1 MRCWTTPRAKHE
13 AGSFKEIL
21 TTSEWMNVL
30 VLEEHID
37 GVWIHP
43 IMLSTSFRARVRFYG
58 VLRAQVEGREVSW
71 HSDGSH
77 RRRMMVMSS
86 SNSNRV
92 IGCSTQT
99 GFGSIRS
106 CAI

>member
-1 MRCWTTPRAKHE
+1 
-13 AGSFKEIL
+13 
-21 TTSEWMNVL
+21 MNAL

-43 IMLSTSFRARVRFYG
+43 ATLSTSFRARARSYG

-71 HSDGSH
+71 HSDESH
-77 RRRMMVMSS
+77 GRRMMAMSS
-86 SNSNRV
+86 SSSNRV
-92 IGCSTQT
+92 IGCSMQI
-99 GFGSIRS
+99 GFESIRS